1 MRTDAVRT
9 DVSVGRP
16 SGPTPRG
23 PVSHRALLGLLA
35 VAASY
40 ACLLVVGHASALG
53 YVTFCPDGTVAQGV
67 NCPIHAGAGPTLR
80 GSFTSTAAT
89 TTTSSCPVGWVVV
102 SIVRYRD
109 PFNTYTGGVY
119 PNCRALPSS
128 AQNGTVVPPGTTTA
142 GPLIGRA
149 SSVSA
154 ETVCPP
160 DRILNGFAGRS
171 GDVIDGFNA
180 RCRLGISQDVVN
192 GAYVGGSGGT
202 ARGPF
207 ECPYN
212 MYARGLTGTAANYG
226 SGYNVYELRPNCA
239 DAWAVRNGSLGSAA
253 TGSTRAYRASGS
265 QGPVK
270 FSMLISKALDKPSS
284 WYYGIQRIAVATSC
298 AQSTRVPGAIVV
310 SDRRR
315 ASQHPRFSSRLGR
328 FRVKGSVSGSLAK
341 PKVRATVK
349 VLKGACRG
357 EAVSFT
363 AANSRLHR

>member
-1 MRTDAVRT
+1 V
-9 DVSVGRP
+9 
-16 SGPTPRG
+16 
-23 PVSHRALLGLLA
+23 LLA

-40 ACLLVVGHASALG
+40 GCLLVVGHASALG
-53 YVTFCPDGTVAQGV
+53 YTTSSQPYFCPDGTIVLGTP
-67 NCPIHAGAGPTLR
+67 CPIHAGAGPTLR

-89 TTTSSCPVGWVVV
+89 TTTSSCPVGSVVV

-119 PNCRALPSS
+119 PNCRALP
-128 AQNGTVVPPGTTTA
+128 AQGSVPTGTTTA

-149 SSVSA
+149 SAVSA

-160 DRILNGFAGRS
+160 DRILTGFAGRS

-180 RCRLGISQDVVN
+180 RCRRGLFSQDVVN
-192 GAYVGGSGGT
+192 GPYVGGSGGT

-207 ECPYN
+207 ECTPD
-212 MYARGLTGTAANYG
+212 MYVRSLTGTAANYG
-226 SGYNVYELRPNCA
+226 GGYNVYELRPNCA

-284 WYYGIQRIAVATSC
+284 WYYAIQHIVVATSC
-298 AQSTRVPGAIVV
+298 AQSTRVPGAIDV

-341 PKVRATVK
+341 PKVRASVK

-363 AANSRLHR
+363 AANSRLQR